1 MGERASF
8 GQRQGSFLGTS
19 EKFCPKHRGRC
30 LFGYGFGTDRRMAP
44 VPPNRS
50 PEAGCLLSAKAS
62 WPQRDDRELGGPE
75 DESTEFLRRRPGA
88 GSSQTILQT
97 DPHSR
102 RLPPG
107 PRGEQSLR
115 QARRGG
121 RRRLTGAAAVPAW
134 SPSGGRGLRAP
145 RPRPPP
151 LGCLLRVPR
160 SRGWGIRGGSVEGAR
175 WRRARRQLSDSDGDA
190 GSAAPERR
198 RAGGRD
204 RERRRAVPAPSGLR
218 PREAPPTS
226 RPSPSALRATW
237 SPRAPSPSCEEKT
250 PTPRIGWGS
259 AGRGSWTPRNWL
271 TRDVGERA
279 ACACPPGHSSCG
291 AGWEG
296 CVGRESG
303 F

>member
-1 MGERASF
+1 MTGSWVVPRMRVRSSSAADP
-8 GQRQGSFLGTS
+8 GQ
-19 EKFCPKHRGRC
+19 
-30 LFGYGFGTDRRMAP
+30 
-44 VPPNRS
+44 
-50 PEAGCLLSAKAS
+50 EA
-62 WPQRDDRELGGPE
+62 
-75 DESTEFLRRRPGA
+75 LRRSYR
-88 GSSQTILQT
+88 QTRT
-97 DPHSR
+97 AVD
-102 RLPPG
+102 
-107 PRGEQSLR
+107 SLR
-115 QARRGG
+115 GPVGNSPSARRGG
-121 RRRLTGAAAVPAW
+121 AEGADSPVRRRFQL
-134 SPSGGRGLRAP
+134 GLRRAAGGWGAP
-145 RPRPPP
+145 RSRPPP

-160 SRGWGIRGGSVEGAR
+160 ARGWGIRGGSVEGAR
-175 WRRARRQLSDSDGDA
+175 WQRARRQLSDSDGDA

-237 SPRAPSPSCEEKT
+237 SPRAPSPSCEAKT

-259 AGRGSWTPRNWL
+259 AGRGSWTPRSWL

-296 CVGRESG
+296 RVGR
-303 F
+303 